1 MVRCARCC
9 LRKAMGVMNIVVT
22 LCGIGMIIYSL
33 WLQKMWEIGVS
44 DLPSIANLPKPW
56 ITPGCKKCPG
66 GIFTLV
72 AGLQVPEKETRIE
85 IIE

>member
-44 DLPSIANLPKPW
+44 DLPSIANLPKPCQKLNL
-56 ITPGCKKCPG
+56 IVSTTFSMSNF
-66 GIFTLV
+66 IV
-72 AGLQVPEKETRIE
+72 ATWN
-85 IIE
+85 